1 MKKYL
6 LDLTQTQFKAA
17 AKHIIPKDYIFEQI
31 MRWVYE
37 KKVSSFD
44 NFTNLSKDIRTK
56 LSENFD
62 LRTLSIVKKEIS
74 NIDGTIRYTF
84 KTADKKSFFAVFL
97 PSKDKNSVCISSQI
111 GCPVGCL
118 FCSTGKS
125 GFTRNLSRGEILE
138 QILQIENDTKQKISG
153 VLFMGMGEP
162 LFNYNSVISAL
173 KSLLSKNEF
182 YIGKRHITLSTV
194 GIAAAIKK
202 LVEENLNIRL
212 AISLHSTDDKQ
223 RKRIIPENFGFPIDE
238 IMNAAQYYFKKTNSH
253 LTIEYILIKDFNDSP
268 ADAHKLA
275 RLLKRRFLINP
286 KVQVNLIPFNYVRG
300 SQFIPS
306 TSLSIEKFKNI
317 LKVSG
322 IIANIRQAKGSDIS
336 AACGQ
341 LGY

>member
-1 MKKYL
+1 MKKEL
-6 LDLTQTQFKAA
+6 LDLTQSQFKTA
-17 AKHIIPKDYIFEQI
+17 AKNIIHKDYIFEQVFK
-31 MRWVYE
+31 WVYE
-37 KKVSSFD
+37 KKAASFD
-44 NFTNLSKDIRTK
+44 DFTNLSKDIRIK
-56 LSENFD
+56 LSENFV
-62 LRTLSIVKKEIS
+62 LRTLTIVKKEIS
-74 NIDGTIRYTF
+74 NIDSTIRYTF

-97 PSKDKNSVCISSQI
+97 PSKDSNSVCISSQI
-111 GCPVGCL
+111 GCPAGCL

-162 LFNYNSVISAL
+162 AFNYNNVLSAL
-173 KSLLSKNEF
+173 KSLLSKKEF

-194 GIAAAIKK
+194 GIVPAIKK
-202 LVEENLNIRL
+202 LADENLGIRL
-212 AISLHSTDDKQ
+212 AVSLHSVDDKQ
-223 RKRIIPENFGFPIDE
+223 RKRVIPNNFGFSIDE
-238 IMNAAQYYFKKTNSH
+238 IIDAAQYYFKKTNSR

-268 ADAHKLA
+268 SDAHKLA

-286 KVQVNLIPFNYVRG
+286 KVQVNLIPFNYVAK
-300 SQFIPS
+300 SPFLPS

-317 LKVSG
+317 LKLNR
-322 IIANIRQAKGSDIS
+322 ITANIRQAKGADIS